1 METKREHVLQNSV
14 FALRTVF
21 HYAPVIACVYAVF
34 ALTSSVFTVVQILF
48 LEKLVNQVT
57 AYIASPADSHAVF
70 LWGVLYVASLIA
82 AQLYQFSLGKLERH
96 LHRKLTK
103 SLSPAII
110 DKFSKIAYSYFENAE
125 CKDTMSRMTS
135 DPQQMIHSTFLSV
148 LSCVS
153 QVMQLVGILGVFFR
167 ASFWIGMGAALIG
180 IPMSILDLRAT
191 DKQQRL
197 LREATMDQRMGEYQQ
212 GLFANKH
219 SAYEIKIFRA
229 KEHILD
235 MWYETTRKIFSRYVR
250 VTNVLLRTQ
259 GIVSL
264 LKITYTAFAVV
275 TLVLGFL
282 SGKIEL
288 GVLVSILSSIGSL
301 FSILGAASYS
311 LSALGARTYE
321 IGYYKEFLGFA
332 EQERGTE
339 HLASACDIV
348 FENVTFRYPGTERD
362 ILHNLSFRIRSGEK
376 VALVGVNGAGKST
389 IVKLLCG
396 LYVPD
401 SGRITI
407 GGKDIT
413 ALSAEALHKAIAVV
427 FQDFGCYQL
436 TLREN
441 IALGDLTKLHADA
454 ALRNA
459 LSLAGGDSIS
469 GNGLDIPLG
478 RLEEDSVDLS
488 KGQWQ
493 RVAIARAFLS
503 AADFII
509 LDEPTA
515 SLDPIAES
523 KLYASF
529 ASVLEKR
536 GSILISHRLALARL
550 AERIIVIEGGEV
562 IESGSHTELMENGG
576 LYSVMY
582 AEQSGWYTGAD
593 K

>member
-1 METKREHVLQNSV
+1 M
-14 FALRTVF
+14 
-21 HYAPVIACVYAVF
+21 
-34 ALTSSVFTVVQILF
+34 
-48 LEKLVNQVT
+48 
-57 AYIASPADSHAVF
+57 
-70 LWGVLYVASLIA
+70 
-82 AQLYQFSLGKLERH
+82 
-96 LHRKLTK
+96 
-103 SLSPAII
+103 
-110 DKFSKIAYSYFENAE
+110 
-125 CKDTMSRMTS
+125 
-135 DPQQMIHSTFLSV
+135 
-148 LSCVS
+148 
-153 QVMQLVGILGVFFR
+153 
-167 ASFWIGMGAALIG
+167 
-180 IPMSILDLRAT
+180 
-191 DKQQRL
+191 
-197 LREATMDQRMGEYQQ
+197 
-212 GLFANKH
+212 
-219 SAYEIKIFRA
+219 
-229 KEHILD
+229 
-235 MWYETTRKIFSRYVR
+235 
-250 VTNVLLRTQ
+250 
-259 GIVSL
+259 
-264 LKITYTAFAVV
+264 
-275 TLVLGFL
+275 
-282 SGKIEL
+282 
-288 GVLVSILSSIGSL
+288 
-301 FSILGAASYS
+301 
-311 LSALGARTYE
+311 
-321 IGYYKEFLGFA
+321 
-332 EQERGTE
+332 
-339 HLASACDIV
+339 
-348 FENVTFRYPGTERD
+348 
-362 ILHNLSFRIRSGEK
+362 
-376 VALVGVNGAGKST
+376 
-389 IVKLLCG
+389 KLLCG

-550 AERIIVIEGGEV
+550 AERIIVIKGGEV